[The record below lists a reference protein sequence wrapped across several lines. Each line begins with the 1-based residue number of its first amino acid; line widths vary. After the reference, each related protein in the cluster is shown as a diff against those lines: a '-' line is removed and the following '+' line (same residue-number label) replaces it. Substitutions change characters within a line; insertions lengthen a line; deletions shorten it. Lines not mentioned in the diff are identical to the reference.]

1 MYNNVAYL
9 IKKVHTGEYDRY
21 GDEIIEDQLHEVFCN
36 ILSIGSNE
44 FYQAQTVG
52 VKPEI
57 KISIADYLDYD
68 GQEEV
73 ILDDFKYKV
82 LRTYRT
88 LGSNILEI
96 TLYGGVRN
104 ERSEIS
110 S

>member
-9 IKKVHTGEYDRY
+9 IKKIHTGEYDIY
-21 GDEIIEDQLHEVFCN
+21 GDEILKDELHEVYCN

-57 KISIADYLDYD
+57 KISIADYYDYD
-68 GQEEV
+68 DEQEV

-82 LRTYRT
+82 LRTYRS
-88 LGSNILEI
+88 LGSNVLEI

-104 ERSEIS
+104 ERSEIGS
-110 S
+110 

>member
-9 IKKVHTGEYDRY
+9 IGKVHTGEIDKY
-21 GDEIIEDQLHEVFCN
+21 GDEIIKDELHEVFCN

-57 KISIADYLDYD
+57 KISIADYFDYD

-73 ILDDFKYKV
+73 ILDDIKYKV
-82 LRTYRT
+82 LRTYRSQ
-88 LGSNILEI
+88 GSNVLEI

-104 ERSEIS
+104 ERSKVGS
-110 S
+110 